1 MGDCVVTP
9 YIAQQIASKDQNRLV
24 GVIAKALA
32 INSPL
37 VNILDGGTFPAG
49 TSDQQ
54 VSTIQEQALA
64 GDSLDAPTFVQTS
77 LITAA
82 TNTLSQENVATTQYP
97 YLLGTKRGVGPKIAV
112 KGAYSA
118 YKGSYLMAQDSLA
131 KLMTQYFNADIGA
144 NITTQSGLKLIVTT
158 SASGALSQGL
168 SGGESQINV
177 PWANVAQSSIAPL
190 TFSVVHQLARFMHEV
205 NLSEMFNEGTV
216 DQHYK
221 FVGGSDIVESFRNS
235 LGSDADVNNTLRA
248 ITTGGFKYG
257 EQSLRGYSWE
267 SSTAY
272 RGIVFGIAQRP
283 RRASAVV
290 NGVPQWVNPQ
300 VGVSTTNGVA
310 GRANPTWVTAPFELA
325 WVVGKS
331 SFERLVPE
339 TYTGEGSFK
348 FSPQLAMA
356 ELQWHYQVDNDCNQF
371 GDFGWHL
378 YEITRGYRPVR
389 PANVCPILYQR
400 CVGSTIV
407 ACPNNYGIL

>member
-1 MGDCVVTP
+1 MADCITP
-9 YIAQQIASKDQNRLV
+9 AVAQQIASKDTNRLV

-32 INSPL
+32 LNSPF
-37 VNILDGGTFPAG
+37 VNVLDGGTFPAG
-49 TSDQQ
+49 TSDTQ

-64 GDSLDAPTFVQTS
+64 GDNLDAPTFVQTS

-82 TNTLSQENVATTQYP
+82 ANLSTEGVATTQYS

-131 KLMTQYFNADIGA
+131 KLLTQYYSADIKA
-144 NITTQSGLKLIVTT
+144 NLTTQSGLKLTVTT
-158 SASGALSQGL
+158 TASGALSQGL

-177 PWANVAQSSIAPL
+177 PFANVAQSAVAPL
-190 TFSVVHQLARFMHEV
+190 TFGVVHQLARFMHEV
-205 NLSEMFNEGTV
+205 NLAEMYNEGTT

-221 FVGGSDIVESFRNS
+221 FIGGSDIVESFRSS

-272 RGIVFGIAQRP
+272 RGIVFGIDQRP
-283 RRASAVV
+283 RRASAIV

-300 VGVSTTNGVA
+300 IGVTTSNGVA
-310 GRANPTWVTAPFELA
+310 GRVNPAWVTAPFELA
-325 WVVGKS
+325 FLIGKS

-339 TYTGEGSFK
+339 SYTGEGSFK
-348 FSPQLAMA
+348 FSPQLAMG
-356 ELQWHYQVDNDCNQF
+356 ELQWHYQIDNDCNQF